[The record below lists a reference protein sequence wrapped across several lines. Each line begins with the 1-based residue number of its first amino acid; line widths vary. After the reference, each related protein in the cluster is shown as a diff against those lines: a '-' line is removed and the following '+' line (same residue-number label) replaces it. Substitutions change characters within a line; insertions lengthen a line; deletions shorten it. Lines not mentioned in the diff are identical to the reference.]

1 MKFIQEQMGRLEN
14 PEGITARRER
24 VLSVKFFSSSTVN
37 SGKSIKAECG
47 TFAV

>member
-14 PEGITARRER
+14 PEGITARRESC
-24 VLSVKFFSSSTVN
+24 VECEILQFFN

-47 TFAV
+47 TFAA